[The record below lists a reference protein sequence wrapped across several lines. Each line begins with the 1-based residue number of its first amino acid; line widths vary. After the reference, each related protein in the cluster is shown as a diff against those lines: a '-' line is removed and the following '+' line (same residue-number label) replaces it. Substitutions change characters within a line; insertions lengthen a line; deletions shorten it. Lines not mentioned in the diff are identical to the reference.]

1 MSAAKRRAGYVLLLA
16 ALAVMLFFFSTA
28 YLLYMLIVLI
38 ALAAACALMIRD
50 DAARMELNADAA
62 SGVRVGNGARFDLNI
77 SCRGRLLA
85 AGYITVDVEIS
96 NIMFSVKR
104 SEKFILP
111 LRNHGEP
118 VSTALQMDL
127 CGETE
132 IRCTGARVW
141 DPLGLFSA
149 VCKDFAPV
157 RLMCYP
163 KPADLDLTVSDD
175 VVGSV
180 NTEGLIQNKKGS
192 DPSEMFDTR
201 EYVPGDDIRTIHW
214 KLSSKTETFIVR
226 ESSEPSHYD
235 VVLLPDMGLE
245 QEDRTVS
252 ADELNSA
259 VAVTE
264 ELAEELI
271 AQGISFCIAV
281 PGRRRGL
288 QMFEVNDKR
297 EMQSLL
303 SMWMGVSVPQ
313 YSGTGLNLFLTEHM
327 DQFFTRLVIVS
338 GGKYLHDV
346 SGLGKRIGATV
357 VSTSDEIEQPVYS
370 ALGPDCDAVVLPS
383 HNERGE
389 HYKVVC

>member
-1 MSAAKRRAGYVLLLA
+1 MSAAKRRAGFGLLLA

-28 YLLYMLIVLI
+28 YLLCMLIVLI
-38 ALAAACALMIRD
+38 ALAIACAVMIRA
-50 DAARMELNADAA
+50 DAARMELSADAA
-62 SGVRVGNGARFDLNI
+62 SGVRAGNGARFDLNI
-77 SCRGRLLA
+77 ECSGRLLA

-96 NIMFSVKR
+96 NVMFGRKR
-104 SEKFILP
+104 REQFVLP
-111 LRNHGEP
+111 LRDHGEP
-118 VSTALQMDL
+118 LRTALEMGL

-132 IRCTGARVW
+132 IKCTGARVW
-141 DPLGLFSA
+141 DPMGLFSA
-149 VCKDFAPV
+149 VCKDFESV

-180 NTEGLIQNKKGS
+180 NTEGMIQNRKGS
-192 DPSEMFDTR
+192 DPSETFDTR

-235 VVLLPDMGLE
+235 VILLPDMGLE
-245 QEDRTVS
+245 QEERIVS
-252 ADELNSA
+252 VDELNSA

-271 AQGISFCIAV
+271 AQGISFCLAV
-281 PGRRRGL
+281 PGRRGL
-288 QMFEVNDKR
+288 QIFEVSDKR
-297 EMQSLL
+297 EMQSIL
-303 SMWMGVSVPQ
+303 SMWMGVSVPK
-313 YSGTGLNLFLTEHM
+313 YSGTGLDQFLSEHR
-327 DQFFTRLVIVS
+327 DQFFTRIIIVS

-346 SGLGKRIGATV
+346 TGLGKRIGATV
-357 VSTSDEIEQPVYS
+357 VSTSDDIEQPVYG
-370 ALGPDCDAVVLPS
+370 ALGPECEAVVLPS